1 MSPYGD
7 LGNTTVHFSTG
18 DIISI
23 VVPNET
29 LESSGLI
36 LSQGLMVTFRLA
48 VVSVT
53 NTTVA
58 SSFAAD

>member
-36 LSQGLMVTFRLA
+36 LW
-48 VVSVT
+48 
-53 NTTVA
+53 
-58 SSFAAD
+58 